1 MRRCQVFI
9 LALLSCAS
17 VAAAAAQTPDDRKR
31 ARIQNQL
38 GWDDMR
44 TERWESAAKAFQQAI
59 DIDRTFA
66 DAHYGLGRAQ
76 MALKRFPAAIEALA
90 ACRDLYLSQAGRQF
104 ASQQDAQ
111 RARNDRITE
120 IDERIRQVQSMPSS
134 MQQQDLLRQL
144 NNQRRDIQ
152 EALTRGGSLS
162 FDAQVPPWVS
172 LSLGS
177 AYFRAGLYR
186 RRRAGIPRHDC
197 RRQPIGRGPQQPRRS
212 AARDRSLRGSRDR
225 DQGRQE
231 GWFQSEPS
239 ARTGDPEPQEG
250 RLVNPDASKNLSGA
264 SY

>member
-177 AYFRAGLYR
+177 AYFRAGRTAAAEREYR
-186 RRRAGIPRHDC
+186 ATIAADNRSGEAHSNLAVVLLETGRYAEAETEIKAAKKAGFR
-197 RRQPIGRGPQQPRRS
+197 
-212 AARDRSLRGSRDR
+212 
-225 DQGRQE
+225 
-231 GWFQSEPS
+231 
-239 ARTGDPEPQEG
+239 
-250 RLVNPDASKNLSGA
+250 VNPALEQEIQNRKKGG
-264 SY
+264 